1 MMGGGFGGASG
12 MMMMMMMMNPMNVA
26 GQIMG
31 MGAAGQMMM
40 MMMIDLGF
48 DGKLLRKSIRRW

>member
-1 MMGGGFGGASG
+1 MMSGGFGGASG
-12 MMMMMMMMNPMNVA
+12 MMMMMINPMNVA

-40 MMMIDLGF
+40 MMDLGF